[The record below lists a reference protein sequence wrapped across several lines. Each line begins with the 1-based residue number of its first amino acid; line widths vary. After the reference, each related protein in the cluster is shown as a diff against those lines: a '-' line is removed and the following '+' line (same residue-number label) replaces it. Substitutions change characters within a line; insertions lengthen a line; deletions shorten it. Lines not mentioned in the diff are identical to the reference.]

1 MRKIGKLMIVFC
13 LCAVFLAGCGEAKV
27 PEIVSTTTVEV
38 GQDGQITLWLIG
50 EFDNADYT
58 LSELASIAREEVARF
73 NTSRGAGTTEAVL
86 IEKVE
91 AVPDGGKKVAVVYK
105 FPGWKECTEFI
116 GNDLFFGTNQL
127 YYGTVGDAGSNGY
140 DTGVSLR
147 NVKDNTLLSGEGLA
161 QLSGQKVVITD
172 LGANIYCPGRVT
184 HISDGA
190 TVNEDGSINSFNA
203 EGLVYILLK

>member
-1 MRKIGKLMIVFC
+1 MRKIGKWMIVFC
-13 LCAVFLAGCGEAKV
+13 LCAVFLAGCGEAEV
-27 PEIVSTTTVEV
+27 PEIVDTTTVAVEP
-38 GQDGQITLWLIG
+38 DGQITLWLIG

-86 IEKVE
+86 IDKVE
-91 AVPDGGKKVAVVYK
+91 AVPESGNKVAVVYK

-116 GNDLFFGTNQL
+116 GNDLFFGTNRL
-127 YYGTVGDAGSNGY
+127 YYGTVGDAVSNGY
-140 DTGVSLR
+140 DMNVSLR
-147 NVKDNTLLSGEGLA
+147 NVKDNTLLSGEELA
-161 QLSGQKVVITD
+161 QLSGQKLVITD
-172 LGANIYCPGRVT
+172 LGANVYCPGRVT
-184 HISDGA
+184 YISDGA